1 MIKELIDMGELII
14 SIKENF
20 NQNQAYKFALLVAAN
35 LDTSF
40 VAEYDYYLISNGDTE
55 IRVYWE

>member
-20 NQNQAYKFALLVAAN
+20 NQNQAYKFALLVAAS

-55 IRVYWE
+55 IRIYWE